1 MFETLP
7 QLICENYK
15 NHPENQIQLSKN
27 KKGVFVAE
35 MGARYVGDIKTLCKL
50 VHPQYGI
57 ITAVGKQHL
66 ETFKSLDNIINT
78 KAELIGGL
86 EEDGCCFLNGDDEN
100 CQKAIHEQN
109 DEFIKTVQDYFNL
122 DYGEAIELM
131 LFDLE
136 GRTR

>member
-1 MFETLP
+1 MGFTKYICGDCGEVFDEDEIKEVYYDEGEGVMRGPLFDHFECP
-7 QLICENYK
+7 ECGNEVYDEAVHCPVCEEYYN
-15 NHPENQIQLSKN
+15 
-27 KKGVFVAE
+27 G
-35 MGARYVGDIKTLCKL
+35 
-50 VHPQYGI
+50 
-57 ITAVGKQHL
+57 
-66 ETFKSLDNIINT
+66 
-78 KAELIGGL
+78 
-86 EEDGCCFLNGDDEN
+86 EEDYCEN